1 MWRLLRIR
9 KDKVMLLAALG
20 LAVCAGFAALGYW
33 YFVSP
38 TWLTVAVGPRDGV
51 EERLMRAYADA
62 LVEQNRDIRL
72 RIAPSDGIRESAE
85 ALERRKADL
94 AVVRPDVLLPKNGAT
109 VAILREEAL
118 ILVAPEPAPAP
129 APAKAGDKAKD
140 KTADKTAGKIED
152 VAGLAKKR
160 LGVVSHHAA
169 DSPAI
174 ASVLAHYELS
184 PPELTLVPLSR
195 DEAAEAF
202 ASKRID
208 ALAFVAAPATKEAGE
223 LVRAVAKAAGGKIEI
238 IAVGEADALALKTP
252 ALTTVTIPAGSLG
265 GRPKIPDEDAK
276 TLAVSYRL
284 MARTD
289 EDRVVISKV
298 AQYLFQMR
306 SRIAQVAPAIH
317 LMKAPE
323 SETATSA
330 ALPNHQGAIDY
341 FMREQRTFMDRYGDW
356 IWIALFAGGGF
367 SSAFAW
373 ITQLFVRKRRELV
386 DQVLDRVLCIL
397 SEARSA
403 DTTAKL
409 DDLALEVDGLVTH
422 AVRHA
427 RRRTTGTKTMSALIV
442 AIDSARIAIA
452 DRRRDLVEEQAAA
465 GEKTVGDKAAGPRLA
480 STGRSVSG

>member
-20 LAVCAGFAALGYW
+20 LAVCAGLAAAGYW

-38 TWLTVAVGPRDGV
+38 TRLTVAVAPRGGV
-51 EERLMRAYADA
+51 EERLMRAYAEA
-62 LVEQNRDIRL
+62 LVSENRDIRL
-72 RIAPSDGIRESAE
+72 RVVLYDGVKESAE
-85 ALERRKADL
+85 ALKAKKADL
-94 AVVRPDVLLPKNGAT
+94 AVVRPDVLLPPNGAT
-109 VAILREEAL
+109 VAILREEAV
-118 ILVAPEPAPAP
+118 ILVVPEAKPEPKPA
-129 APAKAGDKAKD
+129 GKAKGNAAADD
-140 KTADKTAGKIED
+140 KPAAMD
-152 VAGLAKKR
+152 VDGLAGKR
-160 LGVVSHHAA
+160 LGVVSHHEA

-174 ASVLAHYELS
+174 ARVLAHYELA
-184 PPELTLVPLSR
+184 PPDITLVPLSR
-195 DEAAEAF
+195 EEVADAF

-223 LVRAVAKAAGGKIEI
+223 LMRAVAKAVGGKVEV

-298 AQYLFQMR
+298 AQHLFQMR
-306 SRIAQVAPAIH
+306 SRIAQSAPAVH

-323 SETATSA
+323 TDTATSA

-356 IWIALFAGGGF
+356 LWLGLFASGGLG
-367 SSAFAW
+367 SAFAW

-386 DQVLDRVLCIL
+386 DKVLDRILCIL
-397 SEARSA
+397 SEARGA
-403 DTTAKL
+403 DTVAKL
-409 DDLALEVDGLVTH
+409 DDLALEIDGLVTH

-427 RRRTTGTKTMSALIV
+427 RRRTTGTKTMTALIV
-442 AIDSARIAIA
+442 AIDSARHAIA
-452 DRRRDLVEEQAAA
+452 DRRRDLLDDKAA
-465 GEKTVGDKAAGPRLA
+465 GEKAASAAGEKAGPRLA
-480 STGRSVSG
+480 STGRSAAG

>member
-20 LAVCAGFAALGYW
+20 LAVCAGLAAAGYW

-38 TWLTVAVGPRDGV
+38 TWLTVAVGPRDGA
-51 EERLMRAYADA
+51 EERLIRAYAEA
-62 LVEQNRDIRL
+62 LAAEKRDIRL
-72 RIAPSDGIRESAE
+72 RVVAYDGVKESAE
-85 ALERRKADL
+85 ALRERKADL
-94 AVVRPDVLLPKNGAT
+94 AVVRPDVLLPPNGAT
-109 VAILREEAL
+109 VAILREEAV
-118 ILVAPEPAPAP
+118 ILAVPEAKPEPKP
-129 APAKAGDKAKD
+129 
-140 KTADKTAGKIED
+140 AGKGKGKAAEKEPDKPETVD
-152 VAGLAKKR
+152 VDGLAGKR
-160 LGVVSHHAA
+160 LGVVSHHQA

-174 ASVLAHYELS
+174 ASVLAHYELA
-184 PPELTLVPLSR
+184 PPDITLVPLSR
-195 DEAAEAF
+195 GEVADAF

-208 ALAFVAAPATKEAGE
+208 ALAFVAAPATREAGE
-223 LVRAVAKAAGGKIEI
+223 LVRAAAKAVDGKVEV

-265 GRPKIPDEDAK
+265 GRPKIPDEDTK

-298 AQYLFQMR
+298 AQHLFQMR
-306 SRIAQVAPAIH
+306 SRIAQSAPAIH

-323 SETATSA
+323 TETATSA

-356 IWIALFAGGGF
+356 IWIGLFAGGGL

-386 DQVLDRVLCIL
+386 DKVLDRVLCIL
-397 SEARSA
+397 SEARAA
-403 DTTAKL
+403 DTVAKL
-409 DDLALEVDGLVTH
+409 DDLALEIDGLVTH

-427 RRRTTGTKTMSALIV
+427 RRRTTGTKTMTALIV
-442 AIDSARIAIA
+442 AIDSARSAIA
-452 DRRRDLVEEQAAA
+452 DRRRDLLDDKAAAAEKAA
-465 GEKTVGDKAAGPRLA
+465 GEKATGPRLA
-480 STGRSVSG
+480 AGR

>member
-1 MWRLLRIR
+1 MWRFLRIR
-9 KDKVMLLAALG
+9 KDRVMLLAALG
-20 LAVCAGFAALGYW
+20 LAICAGLAAGGYW

-38 TWLTVAVGPRDGV
+38 TWLTVAVGPRGGV
-51 EERLMRAYADA
+51 EERLMRAYAEA
-62 LVEQNRDIRL
+62 LASEKRDIRL
-72 RIAPSDGIRESAE
+72 RVVPVDGVRESAE
-85 ALERRKADL
+85 ALRERKADL
-94 AVVRPDVLLPKNGAT
+94 AVVRPDVLLPPNGAT

-118 ILVAPEPAPAP
+118 ILVVPEAKPEPKPAGKGKAAGKDADKAPAM
-129 APAKAGDKAKD
+129 
-140 KTADKTAGKIED
+140 D
-152 VAGLAKKR
+152 VDGLAGKR

-174 ASVLAHYELS
+174 ASLLAHYELA
-184 PPELTLVPLSR
+184 PPDVTLVPLSR
-195 DEAAEAF
+195 DEAADAF

-208 ALAFVAAPATKEAGE
+208 ALAFAAAPATKEAGE
-223 LVRAVAKAAGGKIEI
+223 LVRAVAKAVDGKVEV

-252 ALTTVTIPAGSLG
+252 TLTTVTIPAGSLG

-284 MARTD
+284 VARTD
-289 EDRVVISKV
+289 ADRVVISKV

-306 SRIAQVAPAIH
+306 SRIAQNAPAIH

-323 SETATSA
+323 TETATSA

-356 IWIALFAGGGF
+356 LWLGLFASGGLG
-367 SSAFAW
+367 SAFAW

-397 SEARSA
+397 SEARAATS
-403 DTTAKL
+403 TATL
-409 DDLALEVDGLVTH
+409 DELAVEVDGLVTH

-452 DRRRDLVEEQAAA
+452 DRRRDLLD
-465 GEKTVGDKAAGPRLA
+465 EKGASVGGGKDTGPRLA
-480 STGRSVSG
+480 AGTRSAKG